1 MAFTQS
7 HKRRRYS
14 LPSSRP
20 TGLLTPQASEDSSID
35 LPSPKR
41 ARKES
46 AILSPSPRIPYEQQQ
61 QHAGE
66 INPEEAEAS
75 PSPST
80 LLTRATHVLATE
92 AAALTSLATLYSTSP
107 SAQTSLAQTCQL
119 TLHAHRTGGRLIACG
134 VGKSAYIAQKLVAT
148 CKSLSIRASFLHA
161 CEAVHG
167 DLGDVTER
175 DVVVFVS
182 FSGKT
187 AELVNLL
194 PHFPRGC
201 KVVALTGQTEAKDC
215 RLLDGRREGEVE
227 GEGEATGVLLP
238 GPIPEKEEL
247 SFGVGAPTTSTTVA
261 LAVADMLAL
270 TLAEELHGGKTG
282 ETFKRNHPGGA
293 IGAQTLLEGSEAR
306 KRSQRQDRL
315 GEPEL
320 CTPPASLSGSD
331 DG

>member
-7 HKRRRYS
+7 HKRRR
-14 LPSSRP
+14 RP

-46 AILSPSPRIPYEQQQ
+46 AIPSPSPMIPYESPT
-61 QHAGE
+61 G
-66 INPEEAEAS
+66 NPKSEESAEP
-75 PSPST
+75 PSCPST

-92 AAALTSLATLYSTSP
+92 AAALTSLATLYSTST

-194 PHFPRGC
+194 PHFPAGC

-227 GEGEATGVLLP
+227 GEAEATGVLLP
-238 GPIPEKEEL
+238 GPIPEKEEE

-270 TLAEELHGGKTG
+270 TLAEELHRGKTG

-293 IGAQTLLEGSEAR
+293 IGAQTLLEGSEAKKQSR
-306 KRSQRQDRL
+306 RQDRL

>member
-20 TGLLTPQASEDSSID
+20 TGLLTPQTSEDSID

-46 AILSPSPRIPYEQQQ
+46 AIPSPSPRIPYEQQP
-61 QHAGE
+61 AGE
-66 INPEEAEAS
+66 TNPEEAEAS
-75 PSPST
+75 PCPST

-92 AAALTSLATLYSTSP
+92 AAALTSLATLYSTSA

-175 DVVVFVS
+175 DVVLFVS

-194 PHFPRGC
+194 PHFPAGC
-201 KVVALTGQTEAKDC
+201 RVVALTGQTDAKDC

-227 GEGEATGVLLP
+227 GEGKATGVLLP
-238 GPIPEKEEL
+238 GPIPEKEEE

-270 TLAEELHGGKTG
+270 TLAEELHRGKTG
-282 ETFKRNHPGGA
+282 ETFKRNHPG
-293 IGAQTLLEGSEAR
+293 AQTLLEGSEAKKQSR
-306 KRSQRQDRL
+306 RQDRL

>member
-1 MAFTQS
+1 MAFTQA

-20 TGLLTPQASEDSSID
+20 TGLLTPQASEDSME

-41 ARKES
+41 AKKES
-46 AILSPSPRIPYEQQQ
+46 AIPSPSPRRMPYEQQKP
-61 QHAGE
+61 AGE
-66 INPEEAEAS
+66 SSSEEAEA
-75 PSPST
+75 PPCPST
-80 LLTRATHVLATE
+80 LLSRATHVLATE
-92 AAALTSLATLYSTSP
+92 AAALASLATLYSTSP
-107 SAQTSLAQTCQL
+107 SAQTSLAQTCSL
-119 TLHAHRTGGRLIACG
+119 TLTAHRTGGRLIACG

-187 AELVNLL
+187 PELVNLL
-194 PHFPRGC
+194 PHFPSGC
-201 KVVALTGQTEAKDC
+201 KVVALTGQKEARDC

-227 GEGEATGVLLP
+227 GEMGTGVLLP
-238 GPIPEKEEL
+238 GPIPEKEEE

-270 TLAEELHGGKTG
+270 TLAEELHRGKTG

-293 IGAQTLLEGSEAR
+293 IGAQTLLEGNEAR
-306 KRSQRQDRL
+306 KQSRRQDQL

>member
-92 AAALTSLATLYSTSP
+92 AAALTSLATLYSTST

-175 DVVVFVS
+175 DVVVF
-182 FSGKT
+182 
-187 AELVNLL
+187 
-194 PHFPRGC
+194 
-201 KVVALTGQTEAKDC
+201 TEAKDC

-227 GEGEATGVLLP
+227 GEEGATGVLLP
-238 GPIPEKEEL
+238 GPIPEKEEE

-270 TLAEELHGGKTG
+270 TLAQELHRGKTG

-306 KRSQRQDRL
+306 KQSQRQDRL

>member
-20 TGLLTPQASEDSSID
+20 TGLLTPQTSEDSNID

-46 AILSPSPRIPYEQQQ
+46 AIIPSPSPGIPYESPT
-61 QHAGE
+61 G
-66 INPEEAEAS
+66 NPKSEE
-75 PSPST
+75 PSEPPSCPST
-80 LLTRATHVLATE
+80 LLTRATQVLATE

-194 PHFPRGC
+194 PHFPPGC

-215 RLLDGRREGEVE
+215 RLLDGRREGELE
-227 GEGEATGVLLP
+227 GEEGATGVLLP
-238 GPIPEKEEL
+238 GPIPEKEEE

-270 TLAEELHGGKTG
+270 TLAEELHRGKTG

-306 KRSQRQDRL
+306 KQSQRQDRL

>member
-20 TGLLTPQASEDSSID
+20 TGLLTPQTSEDSSID

-46 AILSPSPRIPYEQQQ
+46 AIIPSPSPRIPYESPI
-61 QHAGE
+61 G
-66 INPEEAEAS
+66 NPKSEGTAEPLS
-75 PSPST
+75 CPST

-92 AAALTSLATLYSTSP
+92 AAALTSLATLYSTSR

-148 CKSLSIRASFLHA
+148 CKSLSVRASFLHA

-194 PHFPRGC
+194 PHFPRRC

-227 GEGEATGVLLP
+227 GEEGATGVLLP
-238 GPIPEKEEL
+238 GPIPEKEEE

-270 TLAEELHGGKTG
+270 TLAEELHRGKTG
-282 ETFKRNHPGGA
+282 ETFKRNHPG
-293 IGAQTLLEGSEAR
+293 AQTLLEGSEAR
-306 KRSQRQDRL
+306 KQSQREDRL

>member
-14 LPSSRP
+14 LPSSSRP
-20 TGLLTPQASEDSSID
+20 TGLLTPQTSEDSID

-41 ARKES
+41 AKKEP
-46 AILSPSPRIPYEQQQ
+46 AIPSPSPRIPYEQQST
-61 QHAGE
+61 GE
-66 INPEEAEAS
+66 KTKSEEPVE
-75 PSPST
+75 PLCPST

-92 AAALTSLATLYSTSP
+92 AAALTSLATLYSTSA
-107 SAQTSLAQTCQL
+107 SAQTALAQTCQL
-119 TLHAHRTGGRLIACG
+119 TLTAHRTGGRLIACG

-187 AELVNLL
+187 PELVNLL
-194 PHFPRGC
+194 PYLPRGG
-201 KVVALTGQTEAKDC
+201 KVVALTGQTEAGGC

-227 GEGEATGVLLP
+227 GEGEGGEVTGVLLP
-238 GPIPEKEEL
+238 GPIPEKEEE

-270 TLAEELHGGKTG
+270 TLAEELHRGKTG
-282 ETFKRNHPGGA
+282 ETFKRNHPG
-293 IGAQTLLEGSEAR
+293 AQTLLEGSEAKKETR
-306 KRSQRQDRL
+306 RQDRL

>member
-46 AILSPSPRIPYEQQQ
+46 AIPSPSPKILYESPT
-61 QHAGE
+61 G
-66 INPEEAEAS
+66 NPKSEEPTEP
-75 PSPST
+75 PSCPST

-92 AAALTSLATLYSTSP
+92 AAALSSLATLYSTSP
-107 SAQTSLAQTCQL
+107 GAQTSLAQTCQL

-194 PHFPRGC
+194 PHFPPGC
-201 KVVALTGQTEAKDC
+201 KVVALTGQTDAKDC

-238 GPIPEKEEL
+238 GPIPEKEEE

-270 TLAEELHGGKTG
+270 TLAEELHRGKTG

-293 IGAQTLLEGSEAR
+293 IGAQTLLEGSEPKKQSR
-306 KRSQRQDRL
+306 RQDRL
-315 GEPEL
+315 VEPEL

>member
-1 MAFTQS
+1 MA
-7 HKRRRYS
+7 
-14 LPSSRP
+14 RP

-46 AILSPSPRIPYEQQQ
+46 AIPSPSPMIPYESPT
-61 QHAGE
+61 G
-66 INPEEAEAS
+66 NPKSEESAEP
-75 PSPST
+75 PSCPST

-92 AAALTSLATLYSTSP
+92 AAALTSLATLYSTST

-194 PHFPRGC
+194 PHFPAGC

-227 GEGEATGVLLP
+227 GEAEATGVLLP
-238 GPIPEKEEL
+238 GPIPEKEEE

-270 TLAEELHGGKTG
+270 TLAEELHRGKTG

-293 IGAQTLLEGSEAR
+293 IGAQTLLEGSEAKKQSR
-306 KRSQRQDRL
+306 RQDRL

>member
-14 LPSSRP
+14 LPSSNRP
-20 TGLLTPQASEDSSID
+20 TGLLTPQTSEDSID

-41 ARKES
+41 AKKES
-46 AILSPSPRIPYEQQQ
+46 AIPSPSPRIPYEQQSTG
-61 QHAGE
+61 AKVISE
-66 INPEEAEAS
+66 DPAE
-75 PSPST
+75 PPCPST

-92 AAALTSLATLYSTSP
+92 AAALTSLATLYSTSA
-107 SAQTSLAQTCQL
+107 SAQTALTQTCQL
-119 TLHAHRTGGRLIACG
+119 LLTAHRTGGRLIACG

-187 AELVNLL
+187 PELVNLL
-194 PHFPRGC
+194 PFLPRGC
-201 KVVALTGQTEAKDC
+201 KVVALTGQREAGGC
-215 RLLDGRREGEVE
+215 RLLDGRREGEGE
-227 GEGEATGVLLP
+227 GEGETTGVLLP
-238 GPIPEKEEL
+238 GPIPEKEEE

-270 TLAEELHGGKTG
+270 TLAEELHRGKTG

-293 IGAQTLLEGSEAR
+293 IGAQTLLEGSEAKKQSR
-306 KRSQRQDRL
+306 RQDRL

>member
-1 MAFTQS
+1 MAFTQA

-20 TGLLTPQASEDSSID
+20 TGLLTPQASEESMD

-41 ARKES
+41 AKKES
-46 AILSPSPRIPYEQQQ
+46 GIPSPFQKMPYEPKS
-61 QHAGE
+61 AGE
-66 INPEEAEAS
+66 SSPEEAEAN
-75 PSPST
+75 PCPST

-92 AAALTSLATLYSTSP
+92 AAALASLATLYSTSA
-107 SAQTSLAQTCQL
+107 SAQTSLAQTCSLLL
-119 TLHAHRTGGRLIACG
+119 TAHRTGGRLIACG

-187 AELVNLL
+187 PELVNLL
-194 PHFPRGC
+194 PHFPLGC
-201 KVVALTGQTEAKDC
+201 KVVALTGQTEAGGC

-227 GEGEATGVLLP
+227 GEMGMGVLLP
-238 GPIPEKEEL
+238 GPIPEKEEE

-270 TLAEELHGGKTG
+270 TLAEELHRGKTG

-293 IGAQTLLEGSEAR
+293 IGAQTLLEGVEAKKHSR
-306 KRSQRQDRL
+306 RQDRL